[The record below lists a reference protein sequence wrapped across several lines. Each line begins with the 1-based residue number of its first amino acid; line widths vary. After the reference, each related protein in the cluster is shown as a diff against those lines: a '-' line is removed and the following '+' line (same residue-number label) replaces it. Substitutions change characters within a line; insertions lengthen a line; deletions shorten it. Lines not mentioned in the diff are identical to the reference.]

1 MKNMKR
7 KVAKSKS
14 VKRVVRGEY
23 DDMLSG
29 VVDLLE
35 AARRTAARSVNAL
48 MTATYWEIGRRI
60 VEHEQGGQAR
70 AEYGQEILARL
81 SSDLESRFG
90 RGFSQQNLENMR
102 LFYIG
107 LPPLRIWQTLS
118 AKSTAKADEISQTV
132 FGKSVGSAAGDIS
145 QTASGKSQGEEQRV
159 IRSRPSGDAAHLDR
173 KNRARASGKSSAN
186 PNAQILS
193 TLSKKSL
200 GSVHLSESGRSEAG
214 IRATPSGE
222 LTLADLARAFPLPW
236 SHYVLLIRRSHSQE
250 ALDFY
255 HAEALRG
262 GWSVRQLARQI
273 DSQFYERTALSRNK
287 AAMLT
292 RGARR
297 KPEDAVS
304 AEEEIKD
311 PLVLEFL
318 GLRDEYSETDLED
331 ALIRHLESFL
341 LELGNDFAFVGRQ
354 RRLRIDDEWFRVD
367 LLFFHRQLRCL
378 VVIDLKLGRFTHA
391 DAGQMHLY
399 LNYAREHWVQS
410 GENPPVGII
419 LCSGKGEALVRY
431 ATEGL
436 PNKMLVREYL
446 TALPDEK
453 VLAAEIDKTRK
464 RLEDGR

>member
-1 MKNMKR
+1 MKK

-14 VKRVVRGEY
+14 VKRVARGEY

-35 AARRTAARSVNAL
+35 AARRTAARSVNTL

-60 VEHEQGGQAR
+60 VEFEMQGAPR
-70 AEYGQEILARL
+70 AEYGEQLLGRLAR
-81 SSDLESRFG
+81 DLTSRFG
-90 RGFSQQNLENMR
+90 RGFSRPNLTR
-102 LFYIG
+102 ARQFYLAYPAEEICS
-107 LPPLRIWQTLS
+107 TLS
-118 AKSTAKADEISQTV
+118 NKFDAHTKSQNRA
-132 FGKSVGSAAGDIS
+132 
-145 QTASGKSQGEEQRV
+145 TAS
-159 IRSRPSGDAAHLDR
+159 L
-173 KNRARASGKSSAN
+173 KSSRDQD
-186 PNAQILS
+186 AQILS
-193 TLSKKSL
+193 TVSKELVHALAPEKRSTLSSKL
-200 GSVHLSESGRSEAG
+200 APQNFQ
-214 IRATPSGE
+214 TPSVITKSTIQEAAAGGIAVAPTAK
-222 LTLADLARAFPLPW
+222 LTLADLGRAFPLPW
-236 SHYVLLIRRSHSQE
+236 SDYVLLISRARSRE
-250 ALDFY
+250 AMDFY
-255 HAEALRG
+255 HTEALRG

-292 RGARR
+292 KGAQP

-304 AEEEIKD
+304 ADEEIKD

-354 RRLRIDDEWFRVD
+354 RRLRIDDEWYRVD
-367 LLFFHRQLRCL
+367 LLFFHRRLRCL

-399 LNYAREHWVQS
+399 LNYACEHWIQP

-419 LCSGKGEALVRY
+419 LCAGKGEALVRY

-464 RLEDGR
+464 RLESGR